1 MAARAAMN
9 ECVVAQSV
17 VGGGGCLFRKGV
29 PCVIFFII
37 FIYFFFSRRPM
48 TTRVYDTGRVASV
61 ADAIVQ
67 YAKGNAVSFT
77 PEVNR
82 GACLL
87 SCLSNEALMRL
98 LLLY

>member
-1 MAARAAMN
+1 
-9 ECVVAQSV
+9 
-17 VGGGGCLFRKGV
+17 
-29 PCVIFFII
+29 
-37 FIYFFFSRRPM
+37 M

>member
-17 VGGGGCLFRKGV
+17 VGGGGLFRKGV
-29 PCVIFFII
+29 PCVIFFI

-77 PEVNR
+77 PEVNP